1 MDIQTVFPIDRQP
14 IIKGNHGDV
23 YFWTLRSDDDD
34 VDIRSVKLGSL
45 AYDMAD
51 LVLKDGDIT
60 DSASEV
66 GESDDDDSDIGSING
81 SWALENSMARKT
93 EEFKKEIAQTIERSL
108 NENHTVYTA
117 ALEVTGLRMSSNG
130 SYTDIREVMI
140 PIVMDHIDRNNASQ
154 SLKAVLAKWAPLIGK
169 MTHLPEDQLHV
180 LQVLQKHCASQEYL
194 GKLFLGA
201 LQLFYN
207 ADIVEEEAIRRW
219 YNSDLSKATPAEAK
233 LREKAA
239 KFIEWLDEAEEES
252 EESEDSDE
260 E

>member
-1 MDIQTVFPIDRQP
+1 
-14 IIKGNHGDV
+14 
-23 YFWTLRSDDDD
+23 
-34 VDIRSVKLGSL
+34 
-45 AYDMAD
+45 MAD

-66 GESDDDDSDIGSING
+66 GESEDDDDDIGSING

-93 EEFKKEIAQTIERSL
+93 EEFKKEISQTIERSI

-130 SYTDIREVMI
+130 SYTDVREVMI
-140 PIVMDHIDRNNASQ
+140 PIIMDHIDHNNSTQ
-154 SLKAVLAKWAPLIGK
+154 SLKTVFTKWAPLIGK
-169 MTHLPEDQLHV
+169 MTHNYEDQLHV
-180 LQVLQKHCASQEYL
+180 LQVLQKHCTSQEYF

-201 LQLFYN
+201 LQLLYN
-207 ADIVEEEAIRRW
+207 GDIVEEEAIRAW
-219 YNSDLSKATPAEAK
+219 YNSDLSKATPAESK
-233 LREKAA
+233 LREKAT

-252 EESEDSDE
+252 EEEESSDE